1 MTAQSGGATA
11 TYTVTVTRVVQAVD
25 PTVTSPTAAAIQLTS
40 ATLGG
45 TVSADGGATVTAR
58 GVVYSSTEAVPTL
71 GAGGVSSAA
80 AVAGGAGIRKEATVV
95 AAALDAGQSAPEF
108 TGPALNGIHLAMLT
122 TSDGR
127 ALPESDYR
135 DTSDAF
141 DGLAGAFEAA
151 SRGDAGFAALVF
163 NIVIVS
169 FCGLLL
175 AAIWLMLLVP
185 LFDLLRDLTGIS
197 NPSEWMAA
205 GGLWS

>member
-1 MTAQSGGATA
+1 
-11 TYTVTVTRVVQAVD
+11 
-25 PTVTSPTAAAIQLTS
+25 
-40 ATLGG
+40 
-45 TVSADGGATVTAR
+45 
-58 GVVYSSTEAVPTL
+58 
-71 GAGGVSSAA
+71 
-80 AVAGGAGIRKEATVV
+80 
-95 AAALDAGQSAPEF
+95 
-108 TGPALNGIHLAMLT
+108 MLT

-163 NIVIVS
+163 NVVIVTL
-169 FCGLLL
+169 CGLLL

-185 LFDLLRDLTGIS
+185 LFYLLRDLTGIS
-197 NPSEWMAA
+197 IPSEWMAA